1 MPSDKGETQLKTCV
15 NEACDRKVQSRG
27 MCSSHYSV
35 WHRKINGR
43 KKHTKTCG
51 FCGHSFI
58 TTSTVSKFC
67 TESCSKRDHYGW
79 SRSKEVVLAHVEP
92 RATTAPETIVP
103 PLRKRWFACVCRVC
117 GTNFIDKAP
126 YTHCGDECRQ
136 VTRRAGLHA
145 HRVRQ
150 GKFSVT
156 DAKRSAIYERDNWE
170 CKICGEET
178 ARVYTH
184 GDPFSPTLDHIIPQS
199 TQTLPDHS
207 EGNLRLAHSLCN
219 SIRGDGTHAEDR
231 AIRNRAR
238 TAILAITAQ

>member
-1 MPSDKGETQLKTCV
+1 MVSGKNCMNTAQ
-15 NEACDRKVQSRG
+15 
-27 MCSSHYSV
+27 
-35 WHRKINGR
+35 
-43 KKHTKTCG
+43 HTI
-51 FCGHSFI
+51 S
-58 TTSTVSKFC
+58 
-67 TESCSKRDHYGW
+67 
-79 SRSKEVVLAHVEP
+79 
-92 RATTAPETIVP
+92 
-103 PLRKRWFACVCRVC
+103 
-117 GTNFIDKAP
+117 
-126 YTHCGDECRQ
+126 GDVFRQ

-145 HRVRQ
+145 HRVRK

-184 GDPFSPTLDHIIPQS
+184 GDPLSPTLDHIIPQS

-238 TAILAITAQ
+238 TAILAITGR